1 MKLSV
6 SKSARWTALLIVS
19 ITMMFGYFFTDVMSP
34 LEPLLTAA
42 KGAENGLGLGWNSDE
57 YGFFSG
63 AYGYFNVFLLLLF
76 FGGLILDK
84 FGIRFTGIL
93 STVLMFGGALLKWY
107 ALGHE
112 FDGMVA
118 VPFFGTYSTQVVIA
132 ALGFAIYGVG
142 CEICGITV
150 SKVIVKWFTGH
161 ELALAMGVQV
171 ATARLGTAAA
181 LSASLPFAKAMGGV
195 SASVALGAVL
205 LCAGVLVYLVYCVM
219 DKKEDASAAAVATEP
234 EEGFKFSD
242 LGGLFKTTGFWYVAF
257 LCLMF
262 YAGVFPFLK
271 FATKLMIFKYGVDA
285 NLAGLIPAMLPFGTI
300 FLTPLF
306 GSIYDKY
313 GKGATLMIIG
323 SCLLTFVHV
332 MFALPINSWVLAIVL
347 MLILGIAFGLVP
359 SAMWPSVP
367 KIIPMKLLGTAYAL
381 IFYIQNIG
389 LALIPVWIGKVNQA
403 NTGADG
409 VIDYTQTMTIFAAF
423 GVIAIIISF
432 LLLFE
437 DKRKGYGLQKP
448 NVKTMNA
455 TPESLI
461 KDYADPIEQQEID
474 KFVCSEMGRQ
484 IHRYIK
490 GMIISF
496 LLLFEDKRKGYGLQK
511 PNVKTM
517 NATPESLIK
526 DYADPIEQQ
535 EIDKFVCSEMGR
547 QIHRYIKGMSGTKQA
562 MLKFEERLV
571 SLSVPEKEKAI
582 AKYIDLNRKALDGLD
597 LKMILVRSVANYCD
611 TFQYML
617 DFVNDKRK
625 MVFYYQRIKAKYI
638 QYHEVF
644 EQDGKFGMKDH
655 QGNIMLSPSYDFLR
669 TCYIYNDDLSIM
681 PVIAEKNGKMGLVM
695 PDGNDTVVADFLYD
709 EICLRDE
716 YPYFEASR
724 EGISGFID
732 KFGNFVNS

>member
-1 MKLSV
+1 MSTTEKMQMKLSD

-19 ITMMFGYFFTDVMSP
+19 VTMMFGYFFTDVMSP

-107 ALGHE
+107 AVGHE

-195 SASVALGAVL
+195 SASVALGAAL
-205 LCAGVLVYLVYCVM
+205 LCAGVLVFLVYCVM

-448 NVKTMNA
+448 NVKLVKS
-455 TPESLI
+455 ES
-461 KDYADPIEQQEID
+461 
-474 KFVCSEMGRQ
+474 
-484 IHRYIK
+484 
-490 GMIISF
+490 IIF
-496 LLLFEDKRKGYGLQK
+496 KRKEI
-511 PNVKTM
+511 TM

-562 MLKFEERLV
+562 MLKFEERLA

-655 QGNIMLSPSYDFLR
+655 QGNVLLTPVYDFLR